1 MTEDGRTDLDEAS
14 GKSRLIFLGF
24 MIFLV
29 LGTISTAI
37 FGWFVVKDVRVL
49 AERTDVQMR
58 ALAWGSVVHACEY
71 GRFPTSDA
79 ELSRVMLPESIPC
92 VPDTAGWWPVTR
104 EDALRGQP
112 VPSMPAAVDLLETAY
127 SSDGALAPVFES
139 SGLPTLNDPATK
151 ELIRGWLIM
160 CQNELVEAAA
170 DERD

>member
-1 MTEDGRTDLDEAS
+1 VTEAS
-14 GKSRLIFLGF
+14 GLDPEKPSSRSSLIFLGF
-24 MIFLV
+24 LIFLV
-29 LGTISTAI
+29 LGTLATAI

-58 ALAWGSVVHACEY
+58 ALAWGAVVHACEY

-92 VPDTAGWWPVTR
+92 VPATAGWWPVTR
-104 EDALRGQP
+104 EEALRGQAI
-112 VPSMPAAVDLLETAY
+112 PSMPAAVDLLETAY

-139 SGLPTLNDPATK
+139 SGLPTLNDPPTK

-160 CQNELVEAAA
+160 CQNELVEEAS